1 MRRTQNARVGK
12 ISLTFVT
19 SHIILRLD
27 KTQKVKEEITAYMR
41 KWLPSG
47 FEMRGRGCPRELPF
61 LYREMFELYD
71 AEVQGVA
78 CVIAVRRD
86 AERLSPLSVRK
97 RMAHLQSFFPEP
109 VVYVPRKMMAHD
121 AERLAAA
128 GVAYIVPGRHV
139 SLPFLP
145 MVHTQSPKERAVEV
159 DRMTTC
165 AQLLTLAVLEK
176 ALRGEFCYEEARS
189 VVKYSAAAIIEAV
202 AQLEDMQ
209 LGMRVY
215 RGRKRFFR
223 FAYGGRALWDAA
235 APALR
240 NPCKRIVGLEQAPSG
255 AGFCLAAEDALAP
268 LTHLAQKAPSTYAV
282 SLAHA
287 RRLKL
292 PHIPRDLAPY
302 RLELWNYPPNVFGG
316 EQVDTLSLALSLR
329 ENTDPRTQKEL
340 EYLLNNYPW

>member
-1 MRRTQNARVGK
+1 M
-12 ISLTFVT
+12 TFVIT
-19 SHIILRLD
+19 QIILRLD

-47 FEMRGRGCPRELPF
+47 FEMKERGCPRELPF

-71 AEVQGVA
+71 AEVQGVT

-86 AERLSPLSVRK
+86 AGRLSPLSVQK

-145 MVHTQSPKERAVEV
+145 IVHKLAPKERTVEV

-176 ALRGEFCYEEARS
+176 VLPEEFDYEDARE
-189 VVKYSAAAIIEAV
+189 VVKYSAASIIEAV

-209 LGMRVY
+209 LGMRLY

-223 FAYGGRALWDAA
+223 FAYIGRKLWDAA
-235 APALR
+235 GPVLR
-240 NPCKRIVGLEQAPSG
+240 NPCKRVIGLELPPSS
-255 AGFCLAAEDALAP
+255 ADVFLAAEDALAS
-268 LTHLAQKAPSTYAV
+268 LTHLTEQPSSAFAI
-282 SLAHA
+282 SLAQA

-292 PHIPRDLAPY
+292 PHLPSDLAPY
-302 RLELWNYPPNVFGG
+302 RLELWHYPPNIFGG
-316 EQVDTLSLALSLR
+316 EQVDTLSLALSLQK
-329 ENTDPRTQKEL
+329 NTDPRIQKEL
-340 EYLLNNYPW
+340 EYLLQNYPW